1 MATPPFR
8 KILRAYVR
16 TVSGNIG
23 VKFEVRS
30 FNRLELLA
38 FNAEKFR
45 GSRDP
50 GHAPFSKKNLRVPNA
65 PSPIQVLDR
74 GCM

>member
-1 MATPPFR
+1 MATPAFR

-30 FNRLELLA
+30 LTVLELLA
-38 FNAEKFR
+38 FNAQKFR
-45 GSRDP
+45 GLRDH
-50 GHAPFSKKNLRVPNA
+50 GHAPFSENF
-65 PSPIQVLDR
+65 
-74 GCM
+74 